1 MPLPDNAPVRERT
14 SPREAVQAIG
24 QELCRLPPGDLASL
38 RRTAETDLR
47 APHYWRWKHRHGWPD
62 RQDAA
67 WATIIACM
75 AILTAKGRN
84 PDKPSPHRGDTP
96 FGKVLC
102 DGGDP
107 EWQQRRPLR
116 PLISE
121 QRLARL
127 LNARGE
133 TRHRALLRIV
143 RTLARDP
150 VVFNCT
156 DLAHFLLEQEAD
168 WPAQKIARTYY
179 TRLDA
184 AEQQSGHTQ
193 TTEKNREVHE
203 ND

>member
-1 MPLPDNAPVRERT
+1 MPLPESAPVRERT

-24 QELCRLPPGDLASL
+24 QELSRLPPGDLASL

-62 RQDAA
+62 GQDAA

-84 PDKPSPHRGDTP
+84 PDKPSPHRRDTP

-102 DGGDP
+102 DGGDT

-133 TRHRALLRIV
+133 ARHRALLRIV
-143 RTLARDP
+143 RTLARHP
-150 VVFNCT
+150 VAFNCEE
-156 DLAHFLLEQEAD
+156 LAYFLLERDAD
-168 WPAQKIARTYY
+168 RSTQRVARTYY
-179 TRLDA
+179 ARLDA
-184 AEQQSGHTQ
+184 AEQQSEHTQ
-193 TTEKNREVHE
+193 KSEENREIHKNV
-203 ND
+203 